1 MHTLGKAGGH
11 KLLQSHNHTFAQR
24 MMVWDAG
31 QGGSQSGTSFG
42 AQFYPWGSS
51 ASMNNTG
58 GGDSQNLQPY
68 RGLNNII
75 KV

>member
-1 MHTLGKAGGH
+1 M
-11 KLLQSHNHTFAQR
+11 QSHKHTFAQR

-31 QGGSQSGTSFG
+31 QSGSQSGSAFG
-42 AQFYPWGSS
+42 AQFYTWGSN
-51 ASMNNTG
+51 ASMDDAG

-68 RGLNNII
+68 RISRYII